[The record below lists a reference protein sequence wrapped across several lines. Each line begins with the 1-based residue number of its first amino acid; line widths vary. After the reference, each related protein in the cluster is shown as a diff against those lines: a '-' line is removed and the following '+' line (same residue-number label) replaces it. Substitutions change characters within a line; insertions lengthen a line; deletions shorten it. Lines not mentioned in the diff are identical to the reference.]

1 MIKLPTITEKEVQ
14 DYIKEKKQYD
24 EIMSRMREC
33 AEVNDDYELADFLKI
48 RIGDLRSNQR
58 KLIIS
63 TEWIKIL
70 AAEKGISP
78 SWIMS
83 GIGKKEL

>member
-24 EIMSRMREC
+24 EIISRMKEI
-33 AEVNDDYELADFLKI
+33 AEVNNDYELAEFLNI
-48 RIGDLRSNQR
+48 RLSELQSNQK

-63 TEWIKIL
+63 CEWIKIL
-70 AAEKGISP
+70 AAKKGISP

-83 GIGKKEL
+83 GTGKKEL